1 MKYLFYLSVLC
12 LILLRYKQTIP
23 VYKDG
28 DFVRISAKVYSEP
41 IVYDRQ
47 QYVKLLG
54 LSFYLPKY
62 PEITYGDMIEV
73 TGTVTNSKLQRQSR
87 LLITN
92 YKLLEKNTGFLYKFR
107 NSLISFYKASIPE
120 PYASLVAGITIG
132 SKNMPQDFWDRL
144 KSTGTAHIV
153 VASGTNVTLT
163 ISLMIGLFTYWMKRR
178 RAIIVTLLGIACY
191 VILSGFDAP
200 IIRAGIM
207 GSVLLIGQEAGRVIS
222 SWRVLF
228 YAAAIMLIIK
238 PAWITDLGFI
248 LSFTAT
254 ISLIVF
260 EKKVAV
266 RLKII
271 PAIFR
276 EGLSTSLAAQIG
288 VAPILFATFGSF
300 NILSPII
307 NMLVLW
313 TVPFI
318 MVAGA
323 LAGLIGLVVPLIGR
337 LILFVIYP
345 LLWYF
350 VNLIELFT

>member
-41 IVYDRQ
+41 IVYERQ

-62 PEITYGDMIEV
+62 PEITYGDYLVVVGEVKDQKLVNPKLIEISQDKNQIY
-73 TGTVTNSKLQRQSR
+73 GLREKL
-87 LLITN
+87 I
-92 YKLLEKNTGFLYKFR
+92 Y
-107 NSLISFYKASIPE
+107 FYKSNLPE

-163 ISLMIGLFTYWMKRR
+163 ISLMIGIFTYWMKRKS
-178 RAIIVTLLGIACY
+178 AIIVTLLGIAGY

-238 PAWITDLGFI
+238 PAWITDIGFI

-260 EKKVAV
+260 EKKIAV

-323 LAGLIGLVVPLIGR
+323 LAGLIGLVVPVIGR

-350 VNLIELFT
+350 VNLIELFI

>member
-41 IVYDRQ
+41 IVYESQ

-62 PEITYGDMIEV
+62 PEITYGDYLVVVGEVKDQKLVNPKLIEISQDKNQIY
-73 TGTVTNSKLQRQSR
+73 GLREKL
-87 LLITN
+87 I
-92 YKLLEKNTGFLYKFR
+92 Y
-107 NSLISFYKASIPE
+107 FYKSNLPE

-163 ISLMIGLFTYWMKRR
+163 ISLMIGIFTYWMKRKS
-178 RAIIVTLLGIACY
+178 AIIVTLLGIAGY

-238 PAWITDLGFI
+238 PAWITDIGFI

-260 EKKVAV
+260 EKKIAV

-323 LAGLIGLVVPLIGR
+323 LAGLIGLVVPVIGR

-350 VNLIELFT
+350 VNLIELFI

>member
-1 MKYLFYLSVLC
+1 
-12 LILLRYKQTIP
+12 LRYKQTIP

-41 IVYDRQ
+41 IVYERQ

-62 PEITYGDMIEV
+62 PEITYGDYLVVVGEVKDQKLVNPKLIEISQDKNQIY
-73 TGTVTNSKLQRQSR
+73 GLREKL
-87 LLITN
+87 I
-92 YKLLEKNTGFLYKFR
+92 Y
-107 NSLISFYKASIPE
+107 FYKSNLPE

-163 ISLMIGLFTYWMKRR
+163 ISLMIGIFTYWMKRKS
-178 RAIIVTLLGIACY
+178 AIIVTLLGIAGY

-238 PAWITDLGFI
+238 PAWITDIGFI

-260 EKKVAV
+260 EKKIAV

-323 LAGLIGLVVPLIGR
+323 LAGLIGLVVPVIGR

-350 VNLIELFT
+350 VNLIELFI